1 MSSDRRATLIFPFSK
16 LDLCSAGI
24 WFSALAWRD
33 RLWVLGGWSSSGLA
47 GSRDAEIV
55 PTNAYNVTRST
66 NLKDGEG
73 IPAGSNWNWG
83 DLWYSED
90 GVEWFSWDLDAVGW
104 KERHAHSAVILDD
117 SVRTLLAPDPQD
129 AAMPDGLLPLS
140 SPLSRACV
148 RAAVCV
154 RRPRA
159 AAVVRGVAA
168 RSAR

>member
-1 MSSDRRATLIFPFSK
+1 M
-16 LDLCSAGI
+16 CSAGI

-55 PTNAYNVTRST
+55 PTDAYNVTRST
-66 NLKDGEG
+66 NLKDGEAG
-73 IPAGSNWNWG
+73 KVAGSNWNWG

-117 SVRTLLAPDPQD
+117 SVRTLLTPDAPDAP
-129 AAMPDGLLPLS
+129 PPGGLLPLS
-140 SPLSRACV
+140 SPLSRFFGAQLFV
-148 RAAVCV
+148 YGGHAQPLSSEVWRLDLPA
-154 RRPRA
+154 
-159 AAVVRGVAA
+159 GFFD
-168 RSAR
+168 